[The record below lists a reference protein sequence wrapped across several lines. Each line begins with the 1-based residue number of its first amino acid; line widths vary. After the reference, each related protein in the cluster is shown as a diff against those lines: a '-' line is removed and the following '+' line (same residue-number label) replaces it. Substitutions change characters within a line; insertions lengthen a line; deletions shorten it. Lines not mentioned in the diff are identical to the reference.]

1 VLRVQIHAIFL
12 GIFAVAGL
20 SHDTIMEQ
28 KSSLRG
34 MQERTKGT
42 SDMFLNGMLAKD

>member
-1 VLRVQIHAIFL
+1 M
-12 GIFAVAGL
+12 FAVAGL

-34 MQERTKGT
+34 MQERTKGI